1 MNSLYSGNV
10 CMNYLLLFFLFILQ
24 IDKPNESPVVL
35 KGHNAEVTDVSWNN
49 NDFTKVGI
57 IALLGI
63 KKNITLYI
71 IYYLTIYFESPL
83 NETSNCLYLL
93 FCTLIIVFGWGGYGV

>member
-1 MNSLYSGNV
+1 MRYIFVNFNKLLFYWILCYSGNV
-10 CMNYLLLFFLFILQ
+10 SINYLFFRFILQ

-57 IALLGI
+57 IALFSI
-63 KKNITLYI
+63 KKKLQHFQKVFQNI
-71 IYYLTIYFESPL
+71 F
-83 NETSNCLYLL
+83 
-93 FCTLIIVFGWGGYGV
+93 VR

>member
-1 MNSLYSGNV
+1 
-10 CMNYLLLFFLFILQ
+10 MNYLFFRFILQ

-57 IALLGI
+57 IALFSI
-63 KKNITLYI
+63 KKNCNTL
-71 IYYLTIYFESPL
+71 F
-83 NETSNCLYLL
+83 
-93 FCTLIIVFGWGGYGV
+93 V